1 MRRSERGS
9 ALAEAA
15 LALPIL
21 FLLVFG
27 LFDLGQWEFQGSQAT
42 AAARDGARAGL
53 MAYKTAEGTTASP
66 GGAGFTTINNAVAAR
81 LAGQTYSV
89 AVSCVSSLD
98 EVAKACSSSQPD
110 VDRIKV
116 TVTWTRS
123 PLTPVTASFGT
134 QQVSGHAVMKVI
146 GAPE

>member
-1 MRRSERGS
+1 MV
-9 ALAEAA
+9 
-15 LALPIL
+15 LPLL
-21 FLLVFG
+21 FTLVFA

-66 GGAGFTTINNAVAAR
+66 GGAGFSTINAAVAAR
-81 LAGQTYSV
+81 RDHQSYTLT
-89 AVSCVSSLD
+89 VSCVGSLD
-98 EVAKACSSSQPD
+98 ETAKPCASSQPD

-123 PLTPVTASFGT
+123 PLTPVTAAFGV
-134 QQVSGHAVMKVI
+134 QQVSGHAVMRVV
-146 GAPE
+146 GVAE

>member
-1 MRRSERGS
+1 M
-9 ALAEAA
+9 
-15 LALPIL
+15 ALPIL

-27 LFDLGQWEFQGSQAT
+27 LFDLGQWEFMGSQAS

-81 LAGQTYSV
+81 LDRQSYTLTV
-89 AVSCVSSLD
+89 ACVSSVD
-98 EVAKACSSSQPD
+98 EIAKPCSSAQPD

-116 TVTWTRS
+116 SVAWTRS

-134 QQVSGHAVMKVI
+134 QQVSGNAVMKVI
-146 GAPE
+146 GVPE